1 MTSHHLHPFTNSL
14 LAIPLNYEIEN
25 HAVDV
30 GNSHYLKLPYYRG
43 KFWSDAGSTPNIHQL
58 SYRACFKPALV
69 SYLIE
74 RFSSPGDIVYDPFAG
89 RGTVPVEA
97 THLKRRA
104 AWSDVNPVSFVYTL
118 PRIKVPS
125 YYDVMAAFDAID
137 LKQPMLTSDHDPLL
151 QFFHPSTLNE
161 LLNIRHVCLQH
172 IASESLPH
180 ICILMLLASRLHGN
194 SDGYLSTYTMPAS
207 QAVSVN
213 RQEKINEKYIHTP
226 TYRSARK
233 VLDGKYKLLY
243 RNTGAG
249 DHCCAEPEYHIGS
262 ADSVNLDCRP
272 NLIITSPP
280 FIDEVDYK
288 GDNWLRCWLLGVESK
303 DLPIWQTRSVE
314 AWRTQMTGV
323 LFNLHK
329 NSADD
334 AILCWETGE
343 VRQGT
348 IDLALHSA
356 AAAHSAGWKVLCCL
370 IHEVEFSKVSATYGV
385 SSNEKGTNT
394 NRVLIAHK

>member
-1 MTSHHLHPFTNSL
+1 MISPHLHPSISKLFE
-14 LAIPLNYEIEN
+14 IPFDFVVEN
-25 HAVDV
+25 HAIDL
-30 GNSHYLKLPYYRG
+30 GNSRFLKLPYYRG
-43 KFWSDAGSTPNIHQL
+43 KFWSESSSTPNIHQL

-69 SYLIE
+69 SYLIKHLSE
-74 RFSSPGDIVYDPFAG
+74 PGDIVYDPFAG

-97 THLKRRA
+97 AYLGRRPV
-104 AWSDVNPVSFVYTL
+104 WSDVNPISFVYTL
-118 PRIKVPS
+118 PRIRVPS
-125 YYDVMAAFDAID
+125 QHEVLAAFDEID
-137 LKQPMLTSDHDPLL
+137 IKQPMLTSDHDPLL

-161 LLNIRHVCLQH
+161 LLNIRHACLQR
-172 IASESLPH
+172 IAEQSIPH

-207 QAVSVN
+207 QAVSIN

-226 TYRSARK
+226 TYRSTRK
-233 VLDGKYKLLY
+233 VLVRKYQLIY
-243 RNTGAG
+243 RNTNPG

-329 NSADD
+329 NSAED

-348 IDLALHSA
+348 IDLAQHSA
-356 AAAHSAGWKVLCCL
+356 AAAHSAGWKVYCCL

-394 NRVLIAHK
+394 NRVLIAYK